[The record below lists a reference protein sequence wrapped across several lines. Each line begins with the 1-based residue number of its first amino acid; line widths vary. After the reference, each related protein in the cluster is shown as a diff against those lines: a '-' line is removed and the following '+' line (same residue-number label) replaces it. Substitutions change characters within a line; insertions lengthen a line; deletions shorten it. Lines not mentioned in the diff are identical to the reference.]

1 MWPGDLNIFE
11 VRRIRIMP
19 SLFFRDQGKD
29 GLRLLLLDLTT
40 AVLRDF
46 TRGAS
51 DHAYLEED
59 NS

>member
-1 MWPGDLNIFE
+1 
-11 VRRIRIMP
+11 MP
-19 SLFFRDQGKD
+19 FLFFRDQGKD